1 MKKTKDGLFQ
11 HPISA
16 AWPLSLLLWLAG
28 CGGPMVLAPVE
39 QDEDAVT
46 SDEPARRDFYHIVAA
61 GETLYAIAWLYGQDY
76 QQVAAW
82 NRLSSPDRIYAG
94 QRLRVTP
101 PDSVEVS
108 KPVKTISAPAR
119 PTRPVLPPVA
129 TPAPLIAPIPADDND
144 TPTSGRVLWKWPAT
158 GQVLPE
164 RSGSEKGISIAGR
177 EGQPVRA
184 AAAGRVVYSG
194 NGLKGLGELVIVKHD
209 KSFLS
214 AYANNKKRLVKEGE
228 KVALGQ
234 PIAEMGKSTSEQ
246 VQLYFEI
253 RKDGKPVDPL
263 QYLPRNR
270 Q

>member
-1 MKKTKDGLFQ
+1 M
-11 HPISA
+11 SVRA
-16 AWPLSLLLWLAG
+16 VWPLLLMLGLTA
-28 CGGPMVLAPVE
+28 CGGPMLLAPVDQGADE
-39 QDEDAVT
+39 QTQA
-46 SDEPARRDFYHIVAA
+46 EPARRNFNHIVVA
-61 GETLYAIAWLYGQDY
+61 GETLYSIAWLYGQDY

-82 NRLSSPDRIYAG
+82 NRLASPYRIYTG

-101 PDSVEVS
+101 PASAAIP
-108 KPVKTISAPAR
+108 KPVKAIPPPVRPAR
-119 PTRPVLPPVA
+119 PAPAPAP
-129 TPAPLIAPIPADDND
+129 TPAPLSAPIPVDDND
-144 TPTSGRVLWKWPAT
+144 TAPSGGVLWKWPAA

-164 RSGSEKGISIAGR
+164 GSGSEKGISIVGR

-184 AAAGRVVYSG
+184 AAGGRVVYSG

-228 KVALGQ
+228 KIALGQ
-234 PIAEMGKSTSEQ
+234 PIAEMGKSASEQ
-246 VQLYFEI
+246 VRLYFEI

-263 QYLPRNR
+263 LYLPRNR

>member
-1 MKKTKDGLFQ
+1 MIR
-11 HPISA
+11 PA
-16 AWPLSLLLWLAG
+16 AWQLWLLLCLTG
-28 CGGPMVLAPVE
+28 CGGPTLLAPLDENE
-39 QDEDAVT
+39 QT
-46 SDEPARRDFYHIVAA
+46 QTRTEPARRGFYHIVAA
-61 GETLYAIAWLYGQDY
+61 GETLYSIAWLYGQDY

-82 NRLSSPDRIYAG
+82 NRLASPYRIYAG

-101 PDSVEVS
+101 PDSVEIS
-108 KPVKTISAPAR
+108 KPVKTAPVPVR
-119 PTRPVLPPVA
+119 PTRPIPPPPA
-129 TPAPLIAPIPADDND
+129 TPAAPVPADDND
-144 TPTSGRVLWKWPAT
+144 TPTSGGVLWKWPAT
-158 GQVLPE
+158 GRVLPDG
-164 RSGSEKGISIAGR
+164 SGPEKGISIAGR

-228 KVALGQ
+228 KIALGQ
-234 PIAEMGKSTSEQ
+234 PIAEMGKSASEQ
-246 VQLYFEI
+246 VRLYFEI

-263 QYLPRNR
+263 LYLPRNR